1 MADLFNTISSQ
12 QLEEILTQSEF
23 EEIGR
28 IGQPVPPDTHI
39 QGLAQTRFRNTMGNE
54 EIARFIP
61 EQKNK
66 TLEKNNSI

>member
-28 IGQPVPPDTHI
+28 IGQSVPPDTQI
-39 QGLAQTRFRNTMGNE
+39 QGLAQTRFKNTMGDE
-54 EIARFIP
+54 
-61 EQKNK
+61 
-66 TLEKNNSI
+66 